1 MRFGISGRRFGTL
14 RAGRRTSLLVT
25 ALAAASLAAG
35 LAGCKSNVI
44 GGINET
50 YHAGF
55 IPPENGLDQIPIGA
69 SQDQVRIVL
78 GSPSTTADFGGEV
91 WYYISQTRVR
101 PALFQRQRVVDQRV
115 IAIYFDKDRKIT
127 RVADYGLKD
136 GHVFDFITQ
145 TTPTGGKDQA
155 FLEQVLTG
163 ALGVGANNPFGG

>member
-1 MRFGISGRRFGTL
+1 MRFGVSDQRFDMARVGRVGVV
-14 RAGRRTSLLVT
+14 LLAVGM
-25 ALAAASLAAG
+25 AAG
-35 LAGCKSNVI
+35 LAGCKTNVA
-44 GGINET
+44 GGLNET
-50 YHAGF
+50 YHSGF
-55 IPPENGLDQIPIGA
+55 VPPPNALEQIPVGA

-78 GSPSTTADFGGEV
+78 GTPSTTAEFGGDV

-101 PALFQRQRVVDQRV
+101 RVAFQNQKIVDQRV
-115 IAIYFDKDRKIT
+115 LAIYFDKDRNIE

-136 GHVFDFITQ
+136 GKVFEFITQ

>member
-1 MRFGISGRRFGTL
+1 MQFGVSDQRFDIA
-14 RAGRRTSLLVT
+14 RAGRVGVVLLAVGM
-25 ALAAASLAAG
+25 AAG
-35 LAGCKSNVI
+35 LAGCKSNVA
-44 GGINET
+44 GGLNET
-50 YHAGF
+50 YHSGF
-55 IPPENGLDQIPIGA
+55 VPPANALDQIPVGA

-78 GSPSTTADFGGEV
+78 GTPSTTAEFGGDV

-101 PALFQRQRVVDQRV
+101 RVAFQNQKIVDQRV
-115 IAIYFDKDRKIT
+115 LAIYFDKNRNIE

-136 GHVFDFITQ
+136 GKVFEFITQ

>member
-1 MRFGISGRRFGTL
+1 MRFGVSDQRFDMARVGRVGVV
-14 RAGRRTSLLVT
+14 LLAVGM
-25 ALAAASLAAG
+25 AAG
-35 LAGCKSNVI
+35 LAGCKSNVA
-44 GGINET
+44 GGLNET
-50 YHAGF
+50 YHSGF
-55 IPPENGLDQIPIGA
+55 VPPPNALEQIPVGA

-78 GSPSTTADFGGEV
+78 GTPSTTAEFGGDV

-101 PALFQRQRVVDQRV
+101 RVAFQNQKIVDQRV
-115 IAIYFDKDRKIT
+115 LAIYFDKNRNIE

-136 GHVFDFITQ
+136 GKVFEFISQ